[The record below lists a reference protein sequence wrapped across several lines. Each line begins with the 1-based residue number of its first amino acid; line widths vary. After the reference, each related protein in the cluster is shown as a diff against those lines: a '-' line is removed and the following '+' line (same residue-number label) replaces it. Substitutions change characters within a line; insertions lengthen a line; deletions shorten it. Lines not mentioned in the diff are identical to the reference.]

1 MGSLLQSLP
10 FGVTLTAPEG
20 PAWDFLVL
28 FAVVIL
34 GPPLVQ
40 RARVP
45 GIIGLL
51 LGGFLIGPHGLGWIG
66 EGNTTVPELGQLGLL
81 YLMFVA
87 GVELDLAILRVHRRS
102 AITFGIA
109 TFAFPMVFGTIVGF
123 ALGWDAPAA
132 LLLGSLLASHTLLMY
147 PAVREAG
154 IAADPAIASAVG
166 ATVLTDTLALV
177 VLAAV
182 AGSEQGGGG
191 PADVAVQ
198 IGLGLA
204 VLLGFTLLV
213 LPRLVRLAFRYLG
226 SDRTIRYLLA
236 VASFLAAA
244 TVAETFGIEG
254 IVGAFFAGLALNRLV
269 PNEGPLME
277 RIDFFGSALFIPV
290 FLVSVGLLLDPS
302 VMVQKDTLGLA
313 GLFIVA
319 CVGGK
324 VIAAYLMRPAA
335 RLLAAAVGRRVRALD
350 ATGRRHARGDDR
362 GLQHRSLRR
371 VGRQRGARAHPRQ
384 HRPRHHRDGARE
396 GPRAAAAH
404 TAPRLGDCILVAL
417 QEPDQALAAMTI
429 AARIAAPDGGV
440 VHSVLAS
447 GAPEATRQQPR
458 LTELREAALIAGVD
472 TDPHLLVHGGLADA
486 VVHASIE
493 TEASLVIAGES
504 TSGGPS
510 AFGTWGES
518 VASAAPAP
526 AVILRGRMERVDD
539 VHLIQGGPTP
549 TRALAPRPRCSP
561 PSSRCASAAL
571 SVEVRERRDAEAIRE
586 LKRGELVIVPVAS
599 WELLEGLP
607 APPEG
612 AGLLLVPEPAIAFA
626 AAAGNLLDQIDLVTP
641 RFSPTGR
648 VVPAPSACG
657 D

>member
-1 MGSLLQSLP
+1 MGALLQSVPL
-10 FGVTLTAPEG
+10 GGITLTAPEG

-40 RARVP
+40 RARIP

-66 EGNTTVPELGQLGLL
+66 AGNTTVPELGQLGLL

-102 AITFGIA
+102 AITFGVT
-109 TFAFPMVFGTIVGF
+109 TFAFPMAFGTIVGF

-182 AGSEQGGGG
+182 AGSEQGGGS
-191 PADVAVQ
+191 PADVALQ
-198 IGLGLA
+198 IGVGLA
-204 VLLGFTLLV
+204 VLLIFTLLV

-226 SDRTIRYLLA
+226 SDRTVRYLLA

-313 GLFIVA
+313 ALFIAA

-324 VIAAYLMRPAA
+324 LIAAYLMRPLLGFSPPQSAVVFALSTPQAA
-335 RLLAAAVGRRVRALD
+335 ATLAATIVGFNIGLFGESVVNAVLVLILVSIVLATTVMERAKRL
-350 ATGRRHARGDDR
+350 
-362 GLQHRSLRR
+362 
-371 VGRQRGARAHPRQ
+371 VPR
-384 HRPRHHRDGARE
+384 P
-396 GPRAAAAH
+396 AH
-404 TAPRLGDCILVAL
+404 TAPRLGDCILIAL
-417 QEPDQALAAMTI
+417 QEPDQARAAMTI
-429 AARIAAPDGGV
+429 AARIAAGDGGV

-486 VVHASIE
+486 VVHAAIE
-493 TEASLVIAGES
+493 AEASLVLAGES

-526 AVILRGRMERVDD
+526 AVILRGRMERIDD
-539 VHLIQGGPTP
+539 VHLIRSDPNE
-549 TRALAPRPRCSP
+549 SP
-561 PSSRCASAAL
+561 GASATLLAAELAL
-571 SVEVRERRDAEAIRE
+571 RIGGASVEVRERRDAEAIRE
-586 LKRGELVIVPVAS
+586 LKPGELVIVPVAS
-599 WELLEGLP
+599 WELLAALP

-626 AAAGNLLDQIDLVTP
+626 AAAGNLLT
-641 RFSPTGR
+641 RS
-648 VVPAPSACG
+648 S
-657 D
+657 